1 MQALQEK
8 VTTKTIRSE
17 NLESIPQVVAQL
29 RRTRL
34 THGAVIN
41 KDRVIMKR
49 SYIYVAAAIFA
60 TGLFSCTGL
69 EEFGKD
75 QYIPAPGE
83 TVKLILNASKG
94 ETKSTADTK
103 VYVGQIANGK
113 VRYYWNED
121 DQIGVIPF
129 LTDAK
134 PNYVT
139 KETQINPSN
148 RNQAQFETYLQA
160 EGYHTSQPNLL
171 IYYPYNSSMLEGT
184 TGNSGEAYARQGLT
198 FRLPQQQEQ
207 YGYSRSFVGENSA
220 TDKEHPSV
228 WAISNYG
235 LAYDLAGSVQ
245 TTTNEGGHTVSNLQ
259 GEFQLDHVNT
269 YFQFNVYGTQSV
281 GGKNYAD
288 GSWKLS
294 SINLEAGHC
303 EASSDPVTGEPVY
316 TLTDQISLAGTYK
329 FSYVYNANDFSN
341 VGGVNNNNKITL
353 TSVAPVNSV
362 RVNMNNADKAPA
374 LGGTTETYVPAFAVI
389 NGTEIKTNPKG
400 NLNCLKVSVTCF
412 QYDANGNITGSD
424 TRVRFFNISNIVGT
438 DISGNYYTIDFEIC
452 DPVESYTDLSATS
465 PANCYLVSAPGNY
478 TFKADIAGNGKLPYG
493 KAEGATSMGIDPKN
507 LIQEGKKY
515 EIDWLWA
522 SGLSFENIDNGTMTD
537 AEVVG
542 KIINNVG
549 LAGEKGEIS
558 VGLAAGTTMKALSG
572 NVLLALYEVNADGTA
587 GDIVWT
593 WHLWLGQPQAQHYKF
608 PATNRD
614 WVYTNEDWYML
625 DRNLGAETNVLSNP
639 RSTGLFYQRSRKE
652 PMIGFGNVTG
662 STTWTANQ
670 IRTYRNTA
678 VFGPRAVWTGNMSY
692 SDYNTLK
699 YPMALITGIPSQTS
713 GSDYYYGWSS
723 AKSDVNDVANDTKS
737 MFDPC
742 PSGYRM
748 PTVREWDNFKS
759 DKYYWIGGVQGSGV
773 FGYCQWENL
782 PNIITNQNDE
792 RNIDYLARIAGGDY
806 YTVNKQYE
814 REYHIKHYSG
824 TGAEIITNFPNTG
837 ILRGKGEWAHMYDDS
852 YYTPIVEV
860 NHPAGPGLTAK
871 VETQSVTQDPAPTMG
886 TPTISGRGNSAT
898 LTINFTDNDN
908 THYYATSRT
917 GNKTAIDGTTWTVSC
932 SSVITSSSVTLYFF
946 TSQDSAYTTVSFT
959 RSGNGNNRTYSY
971 TQGSMA
977 VGTPTTSTTPVLV
990 VTFEGQSGIYSYA
1003 TSANGAK
1010 TTIDGSTLTLN
1021 CADIVTSNTTRTLY
1035 FYYTN
1040 TAGVLS
1046 NATELPVTRSGYGS
1060 YTYTCGQVTVRPET
1074 TTQTGGELITSDRS
1088 TMALWTSGRVDD
1100 GAFYTYWFGP
1110 ANDTGDGWSRKETNG
1125 QYGVNGGAT
1134 PPFTESRE
1142 TFGLSYTPVAI
1153 MTYLPTSTPE
1163 WNNDPALPIRCIR
1176 EYDNTSTTVV
1186 SE

>member
-1 MQALQEK
+1 MRIYIK
-8 VTTKTIRSE
+8 YI
-17 NLESIPQVVAQL
+17 SII
-29 RRTRL
+29 TF
-34 THGAVIN
+34 
-41 KDRVIMKR
+41 
-49 SYIYVAAAIFA
+49 AA
-60 TGLFSCTGL
+60 GLYSCTEFEEL
-69 EEFGKD
+69 EKD
-75 QYIPAPGE
+75 QYVPAPGE
-83 TVKLILNASKG
+83 KVRLVLNASKG
-94 ETKSTADTK
+94 ETKSTTDTK

-113 VRYYWNED
+113 VRYYWNEN

-129 LTDAK
+129 LNDAK

-139 KETQINPSN
+139 TETQINPSDK
-148 RNQAQFETYLQA
+148 NQAQFETYLQA
-160 EGYHTSQPNLL
+160 DGYETSEPNLL
-171 IYYPYNSSMLEGT
+171 IYYPYNSSLLQGT
-184 TGNSGEAYARQGLT
+184 SASTGQAYAKGGLT

-207 YGYSRSFVGENSA
+207 HGYSRSFVGENNDD
-220 TDKEHPSV
+220 DKEHPSV

-245 TTTNEGGHTVSNLQ
+245 TTEGNTSNLQ

-269 YFQFNVYGTQSV
+269 YFQFNVYGTQSA

-329 FSYVYNANDFSN
+329 FSYEYNADDFRN
-341 VGGVNNNNKITL
+341 VGGVNNNDKITL

-389 NGTEIKTNPKG
+389 NGKDIKANPKG

-424 TRVRFFNISNIVGT
+424 TRVRFFNISGIVGT
-438 DISGNYYTIDFEIC
+438 DISGNYYTIDFQIC

-465 PANCYLVSAPGNY
+465 PSNCYLVSAPGNY

-507 LIQEGKKY
+507 LIQDGKKY

-522 SGLSFENIDNGTMTD
+522 SGLSFENVDNGTMTD
-537 AEVVG
+537 ADVVG

-549 LAGEKGEIS
+549 LTGEQGEIS
-558 VGLAAGTTMKALSG
+558 VGLAAGTTMKTLSG

-625 DRNLGAETNVLSNP
+625 DRNIGAETTALGDP
-639 RSTGLFYQRSRKE
+639 RTTGLFYQRSRKE

-678 VFGPRAVWTGNMSY
+678 VFGSRAVWTGNTSY
-692 SDYNTLK
+692 SNYNTLK
-699 YPMALITGIPSQTS
+699 YPMALMTGIPSQTS

-759 DKYYWIGGVQGSGV
+759 DIYYYITGVQGSGV
-773 FGYCQWENL
+773 FGYCHWQNL
-782 PNIITNQNDE
+782 PQIITNHDDE
-792 RNIDYLARIAGGDY
+792 RNVDILARIAGGDY
-806 YTVNKQYE
+806 YTVNSQFE
-814 REYHIKHYSG
+814 REYHINHFSG
-824 TGAEIITNFPNTG
+824 TGAEIITRFPNTG
-837 ILRGKGEWAHMYDDS
+837 LLRGRGEWAYMYDES
-852 YYTPIVEV
+852 YRTPVVEV
-860 NHPAGPGLTAK
+860 KHPAGPQFTA
-871 VETQSVTQDPAPTMG
+871 SVTVDTYTQDPAPVITNFNVTSDGEMTVTFG
-886 TPTISGRGNSAT
+886 DGLSQHYFAESASGAKQ
-898 LTINFTDNDN
+898 LINGETWSYQCTGF
-908 THYYATSRT
+908 
-917 GNKTAIDGTTWTVSC
+917 GNKVTRVFYFYTTET
-932 SSVITSSSVTLYFF
+932 
-946 TSQDSAYTTVSFT
+946 SAYTTVSVYHKNGSGYSKADGPTPSSPEEVTTALMTVSFT
-959 RSGNGNNRTYSY
+959 DPSGVYSY
-971 TQGSMA
+971 SKTDGGSRTA
-977 VGTPTTSTTPVLV
+977 
-990 VTFEGQSGIYSYA
+990 IA
-1003 TSANGAK
+1003 
-1010 TTIDGSTLTLN
+1010 GSTLTLD
-1021 CADIVTSNTTRTLY
+1021 CAGLSYNGANTSTLY
-1035 FYYTN
+1035 FYQTN
-1040 TAGVLS
+1040 SAGIVS
-1046 NATELPVTRSGYGS
+1046 NKTTVTVTRNGS
-1060 YTYTCGQVTVRPET
+1060 SYYCGSPVVGDAYTS
-1074 TTQTGGELITSDRS
+1074 QTGGELISSEQS
-1088 TMALWTSGRVDD
+1088 TMAVWTSGRIDD
-1100 GAFYTYWFGP
+1100 GSFYTYWFGP
-1110 ANDTGDGWSRKETNG
+1110 ADGTGDGWGMKVSDGHYEGK
-1125 QYGVNGGAT
+1125 GGT

-1142 TFGLSYTPVAI
+1142 TYGMTYTPVAL
-1153 MTYLPTSTPE
+1153 MTYLNSGGSGDTPTQE
-1163 WNNDPALPIRCIR
+1163 WNSDPALPIRCIR
-1176 EYDNTSTTVV
+1176 EYDNTSTVV
-1186 SE
+1186 VAE

>member
-1 MQALQEK
+1 MRRYIK
-8 VTTKTIRSE
+8 YI
-17 NLESIPQVVAQL
+17 SIIAF
-29 RRTRL
+29 
-34 THGAVIN
+34 
-41 KDRVIMKR
+41 
-49 SYIYVAAAIFA
+49 AA
-60 TGLFSCTGL
+60 GLYSCTEFEEL
-69 EEFGKD
+69 EKD
-75 QYIPAPGE
+75 QYVPAPGE
-83 TVKLILNASKG
+83 KVRLVLNASKG
-94 ETKSTADTK
+94 ETKSTTDTK

-113 VRYYWNED
+113 VRYYWNEN

-129 LTDAK
+129 LNDAK

-139 KETQINPSN
+139 TETQINPSDK
-148 RNQAQFETYLQA
+148 NQAQFETYLQA
-160 EGYHTSQPNLL
+160 DGYETSEPNLL
-171 IYYPYNSSMLEGT
+171 IYYPYNSSLLQGTSAT
-184 TGNSGEAYARQGLT
+184 TGQDYAYNGLT

-220 TDKEHPSV
+220 EDKEHPSV

-245 TTTNEGGHTVSNLQ
+245 TTEGNTSNLQ

-269 YFQFNVYGTQSV
+269 YFQFNVYGTQSA

-329 FSYVYNANDFSN
+329 FSYEYNADDFRN
-341 VGGVNNNNKITL
+341 VGGVNNNDKITL
-353 TSVAPVNSV
+353 TSVAPANSV
-362 RVNMNNADKAPA
+362 RVNMNKADKAPA

-389 NGTEIKTNPKG
+389 NGKDIKANPKG

-412 QYDANGNITGSD
+412 QYDANGNIIGSD

-438 DISGNYYTIDFEIC
+438 DISGNYYTIDFQIC

-478 TFKADIAGNGKLPYG
+478 TFKANIAGNGKLPYG

-522 SGLSFENIDNGTMTD
+522 SGLSFENADNGTMTD
-537 AEVVG
+537 ADVVG

-549 LAGEKGEIS
+549 LTGKQGEIS
-558 VGLAAGTTMKALSG
+558 VGLAAGTTMKTLSG

-625 DRNLGAETNVLSNP
+625 DRNIGAETTELGDP

-678 VFGPRAVWTGNMSY
+678 VFGSRAVWTGNTSY
-692 SDYNTLK
+692 SNYNTLK
-699 YPMALITGIPSQTS
+699 YPMALMTGIPSQTS

-759 DKYYWIGGVQGSGV
+759 DIYYYITGVQGSGV
-773 FGYCQWENL
+773 FGYCHWQNL
-782 PNIITNQNDE
+782 PQIIINHDDE
-792 RNIDYLARIAGGDY
+792 RNVDILARIAGGDY
-806 YTVNKQYE
+806 YTVNSQFE
-814 REYHIKHYSG
+814 REYHIKHFSG
-824 TGAEIITNFPNTG
+824 TGAEIITRFPNTG
-837 ILRGKGEWAHMYDDS
+837 LLRGRGEWAYMYDES
-852 YYTPIVEV
+852 YRTPVVEV
-860 NHPAGPGLTAK
+860 KHPAGPQLTA
-871 VETQSVTQDPAPTMG
+871 SVTSSGDVVPSPQITDVNWDKKNNYGQVVFEESG
-886 TPTISGRGNSAT
+886 TYYYSVGGESDSPVNSVTGKTITVHASSGNSDATNIYIGSISKNTSKTVYFYNKSTNGVLSQSSRLVVSLSGNYSTSEYNGETPSVRYT
-898 LTINFTDNDN
+898 LTVTFTDPNGVYSYSKTDGG
-908 THYYATSRT
+908 SRT
-917 GNKTAIDGTTWTVSC
+917 AI
-932 SSVITSSSVTLYFF
+932 
-946 TSQDSAYTTVSFT
+946 A
-959 RSGNGNNRTYSY
+959 
-971 TQGSMA
+971 
-977 VGTPTTSTTPVLV
+977 
-990 VTFEGQSGIYSYA
+990 
-1003 TSANGAK
+1003 
-1010 TTIDGSTLTLN
+1010 GSTLTLDCTGLTYN
-1021 CADIVTSNTTRTLY
+1021 GANTSTLY
-1035 FYYTN
+1035 FYQTN
-1040 TAGVLS
+1040 SAGVIS
-1046 NATELPVTRSGYGS
+1046 NKTTVTISRNSSSYYCGAPVVGDA
-1060 YTYTCGQVTVRPET
+1060 YTS
-1074 TTQTGGELITSDRS
+1074 QTGGELISNQQS
-1088 TMALWTSGRVDD
+1088 TMAVWTSGRID
-1100 GAFYTYWFGP
+1100 GSSFYTYWFGP
-1110 ANDTGDGWSRKETNG
+1110 ADGTGDGWGMKVSDGHYEGK
-1125 QYGVNGGAT
+1125 GGT

-1142 TFGLSYTPVAI
+1142 TYGMTYTPVAL
-1153 MTYLPTSTPE
+1153 MTYLDSGGSGGTPTQE
-1163 WNNDPALPIRCIR
+1163 WNSDPALPIRCIR
-1176 EYDNTSTTVV
+1176 EYDNTSTVVV